1 MMDDCDFSDES
12 DIPTIVNFMMALGEA
27 TDCVNVDAVK
37 KFTDRNVLS
46 ISSRWSKEIS
56 RQRKYEDSI
65 GSHSINSGL
74 DNIHQNFSSEC
85 DDIEVEAIFVLVS
98 LESETE
104 MHVYKDHSPQ
114 LF

>member
-1 MMDDCDFSDES
+1 M
-12 DIPTIVNFMMALGEA
+12 
-27 TDCVNVDAVK
+27 
-37 KFTDRNVLS
+37 
-46 ISSRWSKEIS
+46 SRKL
-56 RQRKYEDSI
+56 KYEDSMR
-65 GSHSINSGL
+65 SHSINGGL
-74 DNIHQNFSSEC
+74 DNINQNFSSEC